1 MKFRKE
7 LDKSY
12 KNGLENAVRG
22 SGGSRAR
29 FLAQSGVLDAQRTSA
44 LLDYAVKD
52 DELQRKNAEK
62 YEKLMLFKENFDIER
77 TEQERLEDMERQ
89 EKRKDAAIN
98 FTSAALTNAMSGLRG
113 TSFSGIVDAF
123 TSGRKKDSGLGMNII
138 NPIPEGQ

>member
-12 KNGLENAVRG
+12 QIGLENAVRG

-29 FLAQSGVLDAQRTSA
+29 YLASSGVLDAQRSSA

-52 DELQRKNAEK
+52 DELQKKNAEK
-62 YEKLMLFKENFDIER
+62 YQKLMLFKENFDLER
-77 TEQERLEDMERQ
+77 TESERLEDMKRQ

-98 FTSAALTNAMSGLRG
+98 FTSAAFTNAMSGLN
-113 TSFSGIVDAF
+113 TTNFSALADLFV
-123 TSGRKKDSGLGMNII
+123 SGDKKRSNLGMNITS
-138 NPIPEGQ
+138 PVSQG